1 MECRQLLTIHVTSQK
16 RGKVQMQQV
25 KENMNAFQLED
36 KNTLQ
41 KSLFLVTAPEKL

>member
-1 MECRQLLTIHVTSQK
+1 MECHQLLTIHVTSK
-16 RGKVQMQQV
+16 RGERVQMQQV

-41 KSLFLVTAPEKL
+41 KSYF